1 MLEYR
6 LIRHTASGETL
17 VIGSDGYVSAPL
29 AGTPASPA
37 EWWGAPR
44 PEYAPALWDHPLW
57 PVLARHGLDV
67 VDEASRESFPASDAP
82 AWTQRD
88 LRPPPASW

>member
-6 LIRHTASGETL
+6 LIRNTASGETL
-17 VIGSDGYVSAPL
+17 VLSSDGYVSGPL
-29 AGTPASPA
+29 AGAPASSA
-37 EWWGAPR
+37 EWWGTPR

-57 PVLARHGLDV
+57 RVLARHGVDV

-88 LRPPPASW
+88 IPPSAS